1 MDLRTKLVFA
11 LVLVSL
17 VSMLLLATVSYGPAR
32 DL

>member
-17 VSMLLLATVSYGPAR
+17 GSMLLLAMLSYGPAR

>member
-1 MDLRTKLVFA
+1 MDVRAKLVFA

-17 VSMLLLATVSYGPAR
+17 GSMLLLAMLSDGPAR